1 MLLMVETDGHLYFQ
15 EVFCG
20 KETICTVEGLHF
32 DTSYVARVKAFNQ
45 AGHSPYSQPI
55 CLQTA
60 KGFMLFTDG
69 LVGSVSVV
77 LLTDCPT
84 VSGKTVLVVSIC
96 LLAAC
101 RPD

>member
-1 MLLMVETDGHLYFQ
+1 MAVCGCCWVHGGVYFQ

-32 DTSYVARVKAFNQ
+32 DTSYIARVKAFNQ

-60 KGFMLFTDG
+60 KGFLLMCLFINVHRIDFG
-69 LVGSVSVV
+69 FMDLFIS
-77 LLTDCPT
+77 LFWC
-84 VSGKTVLVVSIC
+84 KM
-96 LLAAC
+96 
-101 RPD
+101 

>member
-1 MLLMVETDGHLYFQ
+1 MYVIDGHNGCLWMQ

-45 AGHSPYSQPI
+45 AGHSPYSQPV

-60 KGFMLFTDG
+60 KG
-69 LVGSVSVV
+69 
-77 LLTDCPT
+77 LLQSLCQWPVISTAST
-84 VSGKTVLVVSIC
+84 I
-96 LLAAC
+96 
-101 RPD
+101 